1 MAQKGFLLV
10 LMQPPAKIEEEFN
23 AWYDTE
29 HVPER
34 LSVPGVLTAIRFA
47 SVSAATPKYLAMY
60 DLETESVLDSDAYKR
75 VAGSNSSPWTRR
87 VTGKTKVYRSVGNQI
102 YPGNAITSRSAR
114 VTLLRFRGLEACAS
128 DSVACGPCSKGA
140 PRRCSCASL
149 AIMSAARS
157 ISWALSL
164 RRCRRRLTSMQNCL
178 ASMRTRST
186 CSTPTR
192 RCDGTAPIFQRTRF
206 YTTPFSRNA
215 AMAQAS

>member
-10 LMQPPAKIEEEFN
+10 LMQPPENIEEEFN

-75 VAGSNSSPWTRR
+75 VAGANSSPWTRR

-102 YPGNAITSRSAR
+102 YPGNAITLRSAR
-114 VTLLRFRGLEACAS
+114 VTLLRFRGLEPSAS
-128 DSVACGPCSKGA
+128 DSVVS
-140 PRRCSCASL
+140 
-149 AIMSAARS
+149 
-157 ISWALSL
+157 SL
-164 RRCRRRLTSMQNCL
+164 RAIFEGR
-178 ASMRTRST
+178 ASTLQLQVFAYHVHGKVDFIGFVSSSVPET
-186 CSTPTR
+186 IDVDAKLLGAHASALDLFNTY
-192 RCDGTAPIFQRTRF
+192 APL
-206 YTTPFSRNA
+206 
-215 AMAQAS
+215 